1 MELTINQLE
10 QIKMHFR
17 LSPRQAETAK
27 ILMSGKVTT
36 KEIAKELKVSP
47 GAARQFIY
55 NIHTKMRTESKGQL
69 IVMLF
74 DYILDNDIH

>member
-1 MELTINQLE
+1 MELTQNQLE
-10 QIKMHFR
+10 QIKKHFR

-27 ILMSGKVTT
+27 IMLSGKVTT
-36 KEIAKELKVSP
+36 KEIAEQLKVSP

-69 IVMLF
+69 LVMLF